1 MQNKMRR
8 RRHNLILWSLAV
20 VLLLTSFFDAFS
32 SVGSVRRV
40 FADTTAERTSTA
52 EQLLT
57 KCREALSWKMKA
69 AGVASEQELLDA
81 MVARA
86 GRSPEDWYVLAMA
99 KMGLKLD
106 YTKYANALF
115 EVCKDPEPTD
125 VEQYRRYLTA
135 RAMGYEDIPGTAP
148 EKLKDKGIMSAIY
161 RGYAVAA
168 GRASSSFV
176 YGETQS
182 ALIALKLSDGGYAL
196 MGETSDVDVTAF
208 VLQAYGALLGA
219 QGKNAAGAQLATAV
233 SDGFAV
239 LGKSQSADGGYA
251 SFGTANAES
260 GAMVLLA
267 LAAFSDEDI
276 SAEVR
281 GSVNASAL
289 IAATDRFQT
298 ASGGYAHALSDG
310 VASMENDLATAQVMC
325 AYAAY
330 ASYLKGASG
339 RLYPVKA
346 AAAPVEPTTQK
357 PTEKPTQKPTEA
369 STEETTAK
377 KTEASTEET
386 TKKGTEASAEETTKK
401 GTEASAQETTAK
413 GTGVSDE
420 ETTEETAEVSTE
432 DTTEAST
439 EASTEETRESS
450 AVETTNLPEETTT
463 STESTE
469 NSSDESTTKEDSNE
483 TTPSAPTEGS
493 DTQESEGGSSTSAST
508 VRWIM
513 TAVVAGLILLGLLAN
528 TCSKRRSKVTYVTIL
543 VMGAAALIF
552 VWMSKITLPEHAT
565 QKQQQTYLE
574 RLPAQGEFRI
584 EICIDQRVEGEEM
597 LLTSR
602 LVTVSEDDTVFDILQ
617 RVAMAYGISI
627 DYTKSMVGT
636 VYVRAIGGHAEFDR
650 GAGSG
655 WVFLVNDALATTDA
669 GSVKLSAGDV
679 VRWAYT
685 LDLGKDVSP

>member
-32 SVGSVRRV
+32 SVGPVRRV

-81 MVARA
+81 MAARA

-182 ALIALKLSDGGYAL
+182 ALIALKLADGGYAL

-219 QGKNAAGAQLATAV
+219 QGKNAAGAELATAV
-233 SDGFAV
+233 SDAFAV
-239 LGKSQSADGGYA
+239 LGKRQAADGGYA
-251 SFGTANAES
+251 SFGTPNAES

-267 LAAFSDEDI
+267 LAAFSDKDI
-276 SAEVR
+276 AAEVR
-281 GSVNASAL
+281 NSVNASAL

-298 ASGGYAHALSDG
+298 AKGGYAHALSDG

-357 PTEKPTQKPTEA
+357 PTQKPTEA

-413 GTGVSDE
+413 GTEVSDE
-420 ETTEETAEVSTE
+420 ETTEETEEVSTE
-432 DTTEAST
+432 DTTETST

-450 AVETTNLPEETTT
+450 TEETTVLPEETTT
-463 STESTE
+463 STDSTK
-469 NSSDESTTKEDSNE
+469 NSTVETTTKEDSNE
-483 TTPSAPTEGS
+483 TTPSTPTEGS
-493 DTQESEGGSSTSAST
+493 DIEGPEDTSSTSASK

-513 TAVVAGLILLGLLAN
+513 TAVVAGLILLALLAN
-528 TCSKRRSKVTYVTIL
+528 TCSRRRSKVTYVAIL
-543 VMGAAALIF
+543 VLGAAALIF

-617 RVAMAYGISI
+617 RVAMAYGIAI

>member
-1 MQNKMRR
+1 M
-8 RRHNLILWSLAV
+8 WSLAV
-20 VLLLTSFFDAFS
+20 VLLLTSFFDAFN
-32 SVGSVRRV
+32 SVGLSRRV
-40 FADTTAERTSTA
+40 FADTAAERVSMA
-52 EQLLT
+52 EQLLAR
-57 KCREALSWKMKA
+57 CREALAWKMKA
-69 AGVASEQELLDA
+69 AGAATEQELLDA
-81 MVARA
+81 MAARA

-106 YTKYANALF
+106 YSKYANALF

-168 GRASSSFV
+168 GRATGSFV
-176 YGETQS
+176 YGETQHT
-182 ALIALKLSDGGYAL
+182 LLALKLADGGYAL

-219 QGKNAAGAQLATAV
+219 QGKNAAGAELMAAV
-233 SDGFAV
+233 RDGFAV
-239 LGKSQSADGGYA
+239 LGKRQSADGGYA

-276 SAEVR
+276 SADVR
-281 GSVNASAL
+281 GSVNASTL

-298 ASGGYAHALSDG
+298 TNGGFAHALSDG

-330 ASYLKGASG
+330 ASYLKGTSG

-357 PTEKPTQKPTEA
+357 PTQKPTEA
-369 STEETTAK
+369 STEETTEK

-386 TKKGTEASAEETTKK
+386 TKKGTETSAEETTKE
-401 GTEASAQETTAK
+401 GTEVSTQETTAK
-413 GTGVSDE
+413 GTEVSAE

-439 EASTEETRESS
+439 GETEEETRESS
-450 AVETTNLPEETTT
+450 TEETTVLPEETTT
-463 STESTE
+463 STDSTEKCTAESTA
-469 NSSDESTTKEDSNE
+469 KEDLNE

-493 DTQESEGGSSTSAST
+493 DIEKSEDASSTSAGT

-528 TCSKRRSKVTYVTIL
+528 TCSRRRSKVTYVVIL
-543 VMGAAALIF
+543 VLGAAALIF
-552 VWMSKITLPEHAT
+552 VWVSKINLPEHAT

-597 LLTSR
+597 LLTPR

-617 RVAMAYGISI
+617 RVAMAYGIAI

>member
-1 MQNKMRR
+1 MQNKMRK

-32 SVGSVRRV
+32 SVGLSRHV
-40 FADTTAERTSTA
+40 FADTAA

-57 KCREALSWKMKA
+57 KCREALSWKMKS
-69 AGVASEQELLDA
+69 AGVTTEQELLDA
-81 MVARA
+81 MAARA

-135 RAMGYEDIPGTAP
+135 RAMGYDDIPGTVP

-182 ALIALKLSDGGYAL
+182 ALIALKLADGGYAL

-219 QGKNAAGAQLATAV
+219 QGKNAAGAELATAIR
-233 SDGFAV
+233 DGFEV
-239 LGKSQSADGGYA
+239 LGKRQSADGGYA

-267 LAAFSDEDI
+267 LAAFSDKDI
-276 SAEVR
+276 AAEVR
-281 GSVNASAL
+281 NSVDASAL

-298 ASGGYAHALSDG
+298 AKGGFAHALTDG

-357 PTEKPTQKPTEA
+357 PTEKPTEV

-377 KTEASTEET
+377 QTEASTEET
-386 TKKGTEASAEETTKK
+386 TKKETEAST
-401 GTEASAQETTAK
+401 QETTAK
-413 GTGVSDE
+413 GTEVSEE
-420 ETTEETAEVSTE
+420 ETTEETAEMSTE
-432 DTTEAST
+432 ESAEGSTAETE
-439 EASTEETRESS
+439 EETRES
-450 AVETTNLPEETTT
+450 TTEEMTTLPEETTT
-463 STESTE
+463 SVESTE
-469 NSSDESTTKEDSNE
+469 ISSAESITEAITEENN
-483 TTPSAPTEGS
+483 PSAPTEE
-493 DTQESEGGSSTSAST
+493 TNIEESEEVSSAST
-508 VRWIM
+508 STIRWIM
-513 TAVVAGLILLGLLAN
+513 TAVVAGLILLAFLAN
-528 TCSKRRSKVTYVTIL
+528 LFSRRKSKLNYIL
-543 VMGAAALIF
+543 ILIFGVAALAFI
-552 VWMSKITLPEHAT
+552 WLSKITMPEQAT
-565 QKQQQTYLE
+565 QKQQQSYLE

-584 EICIDQRVEGEEM
+584 EISIDQRVEGEEM
-597 LLTSR
+597 LLTPR
-602 LVTVSEDDTVFDILQ
+602 LVTVSSDDTVFEILD
-617 RVAMAYGISI
+617 RVTKAYGISI

-636 VYVRAIGGHAEFDR
+636 VYVRGIGGHAEFDR

-655 WVFLVNDALATTDA
+655 WVFLVNGTLATTDA
-669 GSVKLSAGDV
+669 GSVKLSEGDV
-679 VRWAYT
+679 LRWAYT

>member
-8 RRHNLILWSLAV
+8 RRHSLIMWSLAV
-20 VLLLTSFFDAFS
+20 VLLLASFFDAFN
-32 SVGSVRRV
+32 SVGLSRRV
-40 FADTTAERTSTA
+40 FADTASERVSTA
-52 EQLLT
+52 EQLLAR
-57 KCREALSWKMKA
+57 CREALSWKMKA
-69 AGVASEQELLDA
+69 AGAATEQELLDA
-81 MVARA
+81 MAARA

-106 YTKYANALF
+106 YSKYANALF

-135 RAMGYEDIPGTAP
+135 RAIGYEDIPGTAP

-168 GRASSSFV
+168 GRAPSSFV
-176 YGETQS
+176 YSETQN
-182 ALIALKLSDGGYAL
+182 ALIALKLADGGYAL

-219 QGKNAAGAQLATAV
+219 QGKNAAGAELMAAV
-233 SDGFAV
+233 RDGFAV
-239 LGKSQSADGGYA
+239 LGKRQSADGGYA

-276 SAEVR
+276 SSDVR
-281 GSVNASAL
+281 NSVRARAL

-298 ASGGYAHALSDG
+298 AKGGFAHALSDG

-330 ASYLKGASG
+330 ASYLKGTSG

-346 AAAPVEPTTQK
+346 AAEPVVPTTQR
-357 PTEKPTQKPTEA
+357 PTEKPTGS
-369 STEETTAK
+369 STEETTQKQTEESAEETIQK
-377 KTEASTEET
+377 QTEAST
-386 TKKGTEASAEETTKK
+386 
-401 GTEASAQETTAK
+401 
-413 GTGVSDE
+413 E

-432 DTTEAST
+432 ETK
-439 EASTEETRESS
+439 EETRESS
-450 AVETTNLPEETTT
+450 SAETIV
-463 STESTE
+463 STEASTASTETTE
-469 NSSDESTTKEDSNE
+469 NSSTKSTTIEDLNE
-483 TTPSAPTEGS
+483 NTPSAPTEGS
-493 DTQESEGGSSTSAST
+493 DIEKSEDDSSTSAST

-513 TAVVAGLILLGLLAN
+513 TAVVAGLILLALLAN
-528 TCSKRRSKVTYVTIL
+528 TCSKRRSKMTYALIL
-543 VMGAAALIF
+543 VLGAAALIF
-552 VWMSKITLPEHAT
+552 VWVSKITLPEQAT

-597 LLTSR
+597 LLTPR

-617 RVAMAYGISI
+617 RVTMAYGIAI

>member
-32 SVGSVRRV
+32 SVGPVRRV

-81 MVARA
+81 MAARA

-182 ALIALKLSDGGYAL
+182 ALIALKLADGGYAL

-219 QGKNAAGAQLATAV
+219 QGKNAAGAELATAV
-233 SDGFAV
+233 SDAFAV
-239 LGKSQSADGGYA
+239 LGKRQSADGGYA

-267 LAAFSDEDI
+267 LAAFSDKDI
-276 SAEVR
+276 AAEVR
-281 GSVNASAL
+281 NSVNASAL

-298 ASGGYAHALSDG
+298 AKGGYAHALSDG

-357 PTEKPTQKPTEA
+357 PTQKPTEA

-413 GTGVSDE
+413 GTEVSAE

-432 DTTEAST
+432 DTTETST
-439 EASTEETRESS
+439 EASTEETRECSTE
-450 AVETTNLPEETTT
+450 ETTVLPEETTT
-463 STESTE
+463 STDSTE
-469 NSSDESTTKEDSNE
+469 SSFAETTTKEDSNE
-483 TTPSAPTEGS
+483 TTPSTPTEGS
-493 DTQESEGGSSTSAST
+493 DIEKSEDSSSTSAGT

-528 TCSKRRSKVTYVTIL
+528 TCSKRRSKVTYVAIL
-543 VMGAAALIF
+543 VLGAAALIF

-617 RVAMAYGISI
+617 RVAMAYGIAI

>member
-32 SVGSVRRV
+32 SVGPVRRV

-81 MVARA
+81 MAARA

-182 ALIALKLSDGGYAL
+182 ALIALKLADGGYAL

-219 QGKNAAGAQLATAV
+219 QGKNAAGAELATAV
-233 SDGFAV
+233 SDAFAV
-239 LGKSQSADGGYA
+239 LGKRQSADGGYA

-267 LAAFSDEDI
+267 LAAFSDKDI
-276 SAEVR
+276 AAEVR
-281 GSVNASAL
+281 NSVNASAL

-298 ASGGYAHALSDG
+298 AKGGYAHALSDG

-357 PTEKPTQKPTEA
+357 PTQKPTEA

-413 GTGVSDE
+413 GTEVSAE

-432 DTTEAST
+432 DTTETST

-450 AVETTNLPEETTT
+450 TEETTVLPEETTT
-463 STESTE
+463 STDSTE
-469 NSSDESTTKEDSNE
+469 SSFAETTTKEDSNE
-483 TTPSAPTEGS
+483 TTPSTPTEGS
-493 DTQESEGGSSTSAST
+493 DIEKSEDSSSTSAGT

-528 TCSKRRSKVTYVTIL
+528 TCSKRRSKVTYVAIL
-543 VMGAAALIF
+543 VLGAAALIF

-617 RVAMAYGISI
+617 RVAMAYGIAI

>member
-32 SVGSVRRV
+32 SVGLNRRV
-40 FADTTAERTSTA
+40 FADTTA

-69 AGVASEQELLDA
+69 SGVTTEQELLDA
-81 MVARA
+81 MAARA

-106 YTKYANALF
+106 YTKYANTLF

-135 RAMGYEDIPGTAP
+135 RAMGYDDIPGTAP

-182 ALIALKLSDGGYAL
+182 ALIALKLADGGYAL

-219 QGKNAAGAQLATAV
+219 QGKNAAGAELANAV
-233 SDGFAV
+233 RGGFAV
-239 LGKSQSADGGYA
+239 LGKRQSADGGYA
-251 SFGTANAES
+251 SFGTENSES

-281 GSVNASAL
+281 NSVDASAL

-298 ASGGYAHALSDG
+298 AKGGFAHALSDG
-310 VASMENDLATAQVMC
+310 VASLENDLATAQVMC

-357 PTEKPTQKPTEA
+357 PTEKPTEA

-377 KTEASTEET
+377 QTEASTEET
-386 TKKGTEASAEETTKK
+386 TKKETEAST
-401 GTEASAQETTAK
+401 QETTAK
-413 GTGVSDE
+413 GTEVSEE
-420 ETTEETAEVSTE
+420 ETTEETAEKSTE
-432 DTTEAST
+432 ESAEGSTAETEA
-439 EASTEETRESS
+439 ETRES
-450 AVETTNLPEETTT
+450 TTEEMTTLPEETTT
-463 STESTE
+463 SVESTE
-469 NSSDESTTKEDSNE
+469 ISSAESTTEAITEENN
-483 TTPSAPTEGS
+483 PSAPTEE
-493 DTQESEGGSSTSAST
+493 TNIEESEEASSTSTST
-508 VRWIM
+508 IRWIM
-513 TAVVAGLILLGLLAN
+513 TAVVAGLILLAFLAN
-528 TCSKRRSKVTYVTIL
+528 LFSRRKSKLNYIL
-543 VMGAAALIF
+543 ILIFGVAALAFI
-552 VWMSKITLPEHAT
+552 WLSKITMPEQAT
-565 QKQQQTYLE
+565 QKQQQSYLE

-584 EICIDQRVEGEEM
+584 EISIDQRVEGEEM
-597 LLTSR
+597 LLTPR
-602 LVTVSEDDTVFDILQ
+602 LVTVSADDTVFEILD
-617 RVAMAYGISI
+617 RVTKAYGISI

-636 VYVRAIGGHAEFDR
+636 VYVRGIGGHAEFDR

-655 WVFLVNDALATTDA
+655 WVFLVNGTLATTDA
-669 GSVKLSAGDV
+669 GSVKLSEGDV
-679 VRWAYT
+679 LRWAYT

>member
-32 SVGSVRRV
+32 SVGLNRRV
-40 FADTTAERTSTA
+40 FADTTA

-69 AGVASEQELLDA
+69 SGVTTEQELLDA
-81 MVARA
+81 MAARA

-135 RAMGYEDIPGTAP
+135 RAMGYDDIPGTVP

-182 ALIALKLSDGGYAL
+182 ALIALKLADGGYAL
-196 MGETSDVDVTAF
+196 MGETSDIDVTAF

-219 QGKNAAGAQLATAV
+219 QGKNAAGAELMAAV
-233 SDGFAV
+233 RDGFAV
-239 LGKSQSADGGYA
+239 LGKRQSADGGYA

-267 LAAFSDEDI
+267 LAAFSDKDI
-276 SAEVR
+276 AAEVR
-281 GSVNASAL
+281 NSVDASAL

-298 ASGGYAHALSDG
+298 AKGGFAHALTDG
-310 VASMENDLATAQVMC
+310 VASLENDLATAQVMC

-357 PTEKPTQKPTEA
+357 PTEKPTEA

-377 KTEASTEET
+377 QTEASTEET
-386 TKKGTEASAEETTKK
+386 TKKETGASTQETTTK
-401 GTEASAQETTAK
+401 GTE
-413 GTGVSDE
+413 VSEE
-420 ETTEETAEVSTE
+420 ETTEETAEMSTE
-432 DTTEAST
+432 ESAEGSTAETE
-439 EASTEETRESS
+439 EETRESTTE
-450 AVETTNLPEETTT
+450 ETTVVPEETTT
-463 STESTE
+463 SVESTE
-469 NSSDESTTKEDSNE
+469 ISSAESTTEAITEENN
-483 TTPSAPTEGS
+483 PSAPTEE
-493 DTQESEGGSSTSAST
+493 TNIEETEEASSTSTST
-508 VRWIM
+508 IRWIM
-513 TAVVAGLILLGLLAN
+513 TAVVAGLILLAFLAN
-528 TCSKRRSKVTYVTIL
+528 LFSRRKSKLNYIL
-543 VMGAAALIF
+543 ILIFGVAALTFI
-552 VWMSKITLPEHAT
+552 WLSKITMPEQAT
-565 QKQQQTYLE
+565 QKQQQSYLE

-584 EICIDQRVEGEEM
+584 EISIDQRVEGEEM
-597 LLTSR
+597 LLTPR
-602 LVTVSEDDTVFDILQ
+602 LVTVSADDTVFEILD
-617 RVAMAYGISI
+617 RVTKAYGISI

-636 VYVRAIGGHAEFDR
+636 VYVRGIGGHAEFDR

-655 WVFLVNDALATTDA
+655 WVFLVNGTLATTDA
-669 GSVKLSAGDV
+669 GSVKLSEGDV
-679 VRWAYT
+679 LRWAYT